1 MLKVVNELNR
11 PPEIRGCC
19 WWAWLLA
26 DAGCPE
32 SPEQSKTFSEEIFS
46 KNNKTSELNTKV
58 RTVNVELNVLEM
70 QKTYFTLNK
79 TRFNFDKVKCT

>member
-1 MLKVVNELNR
+1 MSKVVNKLYR

-32 SPEQSKTFSEEIFS
+32 SPEQSKTFSEENFS
-46 KNNKTSELNTKV
+46 ENNKTSEVDTKA
-58 RTVNVELNVLEM
+58 RTVYVEVNVLEM
-70 QKTYFTLNK
+70 QKTYFILNE